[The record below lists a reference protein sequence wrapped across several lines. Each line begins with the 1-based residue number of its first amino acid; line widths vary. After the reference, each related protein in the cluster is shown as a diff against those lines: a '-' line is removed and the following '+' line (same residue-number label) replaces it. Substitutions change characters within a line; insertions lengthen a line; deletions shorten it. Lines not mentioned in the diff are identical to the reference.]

1 MLQARLFILKCIL
14 IRKSTNCT
22 LLNVLCQFSSAC
34 RTRIIGQLLYF
45 EFLVQD
51 QNSVASGS
59 VHSFELHVQ
68 QDTLSPSFQANGKN
82 RKHKRNH
89 SNLTAGRWSVNC
101 RIAEL
106 SFKNSETFVYLIWFV
121 HDDFMTSKVQ
131 GPLILSPSATTA
143 WKTTTTVQVFAS
155 SFTFCL
161 PDDL

>member
-1 MLQARLFILKCIL
+1 MLKARLFILKYIL

-45 EFLVQD
+45 EFFVQD

-106 SFKNSETFVYLIWFV
+106 SFKNSETFVYLSIWFV
-121 HDDFMTSKVQ
+121 QWPYDLQ
-131 GPLILSPSATTA
+131 GSGSLDSVSLGNYSLENNNYRTGI
-143 WKTTTTVQVFAS
+143 
-155 SFTFCL
+155 C
-161 PDDL
+161 

>member
-1 MLQARLFILKCIL
+1 MLKARLFILKYIL

-45 EFLVQD
+45 EFFVQD

-106 SFKNSETFVYLIWFV
+106 SFKNSETFVFLIWFV
-121 HDDFMTSKVQ
+121 QWLYDLQ
-131 GPLILSPSATTA
+131 GSGSLDSVSLGNYSLENNNYRTGN
-143 WKTTTTVQVFAS
+143 
-155 SFTFCL
+155 C
-161 PDDL
+161 